1 MDVAQLAGYGLRFF
15 GLGLIVCFGVLA
27 LVPTVHAATQSEVTQ
42 IIADE
47 AAKNGHV
54 PLPMA
59 LAVAKVESDMRD
71 DAVSSAGARGVMQM
85 MPGTA
90 MSEFGVPASALG
102 DARLNVKL
110 GIAYLERLHNH
121 YGGDWQLA
129 LSHYNG
135 GALPVTA
142 GHYVAH
148 DYTRQ
153 YVADVMKWADIY
165 RNDATLMA
173 ELANPG
179 TMQLASLEPA
189 PAGDAIPVE
198 TGTVTPIETAPIAE
212 AVPPPA
218 PAQAPAP
225 TVIGALKPAAV
236 AKPVAVADD
245 TTYPSASEL
254 RARFRASLGRTREAS
269 VEPADTAAGRATA
282 PAARASRFTYA
293 PYGGG

>member
-71 DAVSSAGARGVMQM
+71 DATSNAGARGVMQI

-102 DARLNVKL
+102 DPRLNVKL
-110 GIAYLERLHNH
+110 GIAYLERLHNR

-153 YVADVMKWADIY
+153 YVADVMKWADVY

-179 TMQLASLEPA
+179 AMQLAALEPA
-189 PAGDAIPVE
+189 PVADAIPVE
-198 TGTVTPIETAPIAE
+198 KGTVTPIAAQPPLAET
-212 AVPPPA
+212 VLPPA
-218 PAQAPAP
+218 PEPM
-225 TVIGALKPAAV
+225 VAAA
-236 AKPVAVADD
+236 AKPMAIKPVADD

-269 VEPADTAAGRATA
+269 VEPADTMPGNV
-282 PAARASRFTYA
+282 PAARARRFTYA